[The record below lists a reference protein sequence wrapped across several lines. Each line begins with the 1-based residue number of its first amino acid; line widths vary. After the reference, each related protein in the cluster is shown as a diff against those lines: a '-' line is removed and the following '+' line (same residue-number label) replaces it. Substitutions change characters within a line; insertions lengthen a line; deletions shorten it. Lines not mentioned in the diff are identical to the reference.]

1 MAAQYSRSCSTQVC
15 DLWRSASHV
24 QHLVWFRSDGVA
36 MTVCRETFSFVFQ
49 NSEVPARSGWF
60 GFKQSAPKPKPLAF
74 PAEDVA
80 FLRSFSNGLNR
91 IGLILPDRA

>member
-1 MAAQYSRSCSTQVC
+1 MLSVVLCAGLTRCC
-15 DLWRSASHV
+15 NMR
-24 QHLVWFRSDGVA
+24 
-36 MTVCRETFSFVFQ
+36 RETFSFVFQ
-49 NSEVPARSGWF
+49 NSDVPVRTGWF
-60 GFKQSAPKPKPLAF
+60 GMKQAAPKPKPLAF